1 MTDRVAKRLRDAL
14 AACRAITAFTDGVD
28 FSGYETNE
36 LLRSGVERKLEIVG
50 EALKHAEDEDAS
62 LPSRI
67 PQLRG
72 IVGLR
77 NRIIHGYDAVDDEIV
92 WDIVQSKLPALA
104 AQLEVVLGEREGAES
119 QGAESQIMQ
128 CSR

>member
-1 MTDRVAKRLRDAL
+1 MTDPVAKPLRDAL
-14 AACRAITAFTDGVD
+14 AACRAIAMFTKGVD
-28 FSGYETNE
+28 FDGYEASD

-50 EALKHAEDEDAS
+50 EALKRADAADAT
-62 LPSRI
+62 LVEQVPE
-67 PQLRG
+67 LRG

-104 AQLEVVLGEREGAES
+104 RTLAAVLGDDEVGKT
-119 QGAESQIMQ
+119 
-128 CSR
+128 